1 MNEGFRVPIFS
12 YFLIVG
18 SVLTTLLF
26 YATNVIGPAPL
37 PFSVSQNTGL
47 PAPFKAPLVVAE
59 APKPAI
65 IATAVEP
72 TLEVEKPLKAIRIT
86 KSGQVNR
93 QPVMQ
98 ERYAAYPPRD
108 VGG

>member
-1 MNEGFRVPIFS
+1 MPIFS
-12 YFLIVG
+12 YFLVVG

-26 YATNVIGPAPL
+26 YATNVIDPAPL

-47 PAPFKAPLVVAE
+47 PAPFKAPLVVAV

-65 IATAVEP
+65 IATAVDP
-72 TLEVEKPLKAIRIT
+72 TIEVEKPIKAIRKT
-86 KSGQVNR
+86 KSGQIKR
-93 QPVMQ
+93 QPVPQ

-108 VGG
+108 FGSIW